1 MVEYEEVNDIW
12 GEDTKEKKLVQARLR
27 KLEEGALQ
35 ALNAVNKLLKGRE
48 DQDAISDLHTVNE
61 EDDEEFETKKEVGD
75 FVFSDILGGLLH
87 KEVRHMAW
95 SVLKVK
101 TWLLMCVHRT
111 RFLKKKEC
119 VRKI

>member
-1 MVEYEEVNDIW
+1 M
-12 GEDTKEKKLVQARLR
+12 
-27 KLEEGALQ
+27 
-35 ALNAVNKLLKGRE
+35 
-48 DQDAISDLHTVNE
+48 NE